1 MTNKDLLNRLNMV
14 LCRDPKAATANDL
27 LEAFIWYCSSQF
39 EKFGKLHGYYRSA
52 ILEIYNAIKWSS
64 YNPRRITKE
73 ERNMFHPEDCTM
85 LDGSKPSQN
94 DFRIYLD
101 FLEAAIE
108 HHCEIRRRK
117 MMVSS
122 SGIMCWSGD
131 VLQQPTEGTNYE
143 QPRDTKSN

>member
-1 MTNKDLLNRLNMV
+1 MV

-64 YNPRRITKE
+64 YNPSRITKE

-108 HHCEIRRRK
+108 HHLRNQEAENDGLVKRHYVLEWRRA
-117 MMVSS
+117 
-122 SGIMCWSGD
+122 
-131 VLQQPTEGTNYE
+131 TATNGRNE
-143 QPRDTKSN
+143 L